1 MKDFRTIKFINLE
14 ENVIEIHICKPTIK
28 LTLLKMLELMVLF
41 SRRLQYCFLEK
52 WQTANATKFPHINSR
67 ETKLKSRY
75 RNANSSLSE
84 KLLQQ
89 N

>member
-1 MKDFRTIKFINLE
+1 
-14 ENVIEIHICKPTIK
+14 
-28 LTLLKMLELMVLF
+28 MLEVMVLF
-41 SRRLQYCFLEK
+41 SRSPWYCFLEK

-67 ETKLKSRY
+67 ETKLKSKY
-75 RNANSSLSE
+75 RNASFSLSK